1 MKKTKTRKNEKGKQ
15 LKLGKELKQ
24 TFLQR
29 RHKNGQQAW
38 EKTDIIGHERFI
50 IKSQIS

>member
-1 MKKTKTRKNEKGKQ
+1 MKRPKQERTKKGKQ

-29 RHKNGQQAW
+29 EYKNSQQAW